1 MSGTQVLAGY
11 LCSSGTVP
19 SRNLVYHPKLYDL
32 KVEKKTTLKQPDFKS
47 ELENGNAESE
57 INRAEEEEGRCA
69 RAPEMGQQAFHL
81 DQEQLSLPGSVLTPG
96 LQNAVAKMKVY
107 DKFC

>member
-32 KVEKKTTLKQPDFKS
+32 KVEKNPTLKQPDFKS
-47 ELENGNAESE
+47 ELENCNAESE
-57 INRAEEEEGRCA
+57 INRAEEGRCA

-107 DKFC
+107 VKFC